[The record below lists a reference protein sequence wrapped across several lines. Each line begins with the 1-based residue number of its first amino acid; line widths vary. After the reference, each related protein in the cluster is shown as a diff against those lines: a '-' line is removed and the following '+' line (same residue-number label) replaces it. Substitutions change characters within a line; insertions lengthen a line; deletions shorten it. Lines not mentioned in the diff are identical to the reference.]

1 MYAEV
6 GSVIRFSTTT
16 WLVHALEMSKVY
28 EHKKTLESH
37 SREPHAANSV
47 LLKFICRT
55 LSVHLIPW
63 SSRGQPERCCFA
75 VKGWDN
81 RRRHLPSP
89 EMEPELEAVETGRG
103 GKTGEV
109 GWSDRSSISECG

>member
-16 WLVHALEMSKVY
+16 WLVHVLEMSKVY

-55 LSVHLIPW
+55 LSVHPSSHGAPEGSLKDAALPLKDGIIGEDTFQAQKW
-63 SSRGQPERCCFA
+63 S
-75 VKGWDN
+75 
-81 RRRHLPSP
+81 PS
-89 EMEPELEAVETGRG
+89 
-103 GKTGEV
+103 
-109 GWSDRSSISECG
+109 